1 FPRANDVDELWRS
14 LERGSDLVTRAE
26 RWDLAA
32 LESRCLDG
40 GFMNDIDCFD
50 PLFFNISGLEAQ
62 YMEPQQRLFL
72 EETWKALEDAGYA
85 GERLDGQRCGI
96 YVGSAAG
103 DYFDVGTSGAY
114 PAQALWGNMGSLIP
128 SRIAYYLDL
137 HGPALTVDT
146 ACS

>member
-1 FPRANDVDELWRS
+1 
-14 LERGSDLVTRAE
+14 
-26 RWDLAA
+26 
-32 LESRCLDG
+32 
-40 GFMNDIDCFD
+40 
-50 PLFFNISGLEAQ
+50 NISGLEAQ

-85 GERLDGQRCGI
+85 GERLRRARCGI

-103 DYFDVGTSGAY
+103 DYFDVGTRADY

-128 SRIAYYLDL
+128 ARVAYYLDL

-146 ACS
+146 ACSSSLVAVYLACQGLWAGEADVAVAG